1 MSVSKNNYI
10 KKFNNYSI
18 NQQTTK
24 LLKKFNPKTF
34 KSYNLLKGSSIISL
48 KDFKKIK
55 KSLSIFNE
63 SLSPKK
69 NIPNLITENSRA
81 LIKRIKSY
89 DEIKLKKN
97 YNNILHT
104 ENINNKNIL
113 EKAKTIL
120 EENYKEVKDMNRLV
134 LYAKVANIR
143 DKQIEEHK
151 MIKSLE
157 KKRNEKLDL
166 LCEIARLKDI
176 KRRETEEQKRINMN
190 KEGGRII
197 RDQILYNEKK
207 KQLEKDMLKKE
218 YEENLK
224 YQKKIDEENEKKLLK
239 SKELGEKLIK
249 DILASNKMFIENKK
263 LKKLKEIEEDKKILE
278 YNKLKAK
285 EEKEKILNLKKEQR
299 IKDLELIKMKEKQE
313 KDQDSKSLLDK
324 IILRRAYESSERAE
338 RIKEKEN
345 LLKKKKML
353 DDLIE
358 QNRKMIEYK
367 EIEKM
372 EMAKQEK
379 KDFYTITNRIE
390 REIELEKIKKE
401 KYRNILVKH
410 NFELLKLIK
419 EKEDEKKLK
428 KREILE
434 EGRIIKQN
442 NEKFN
447 NMLEHIKRKKIKE
460 LESLKINPLYLVPL
474 KNFRSF
480 SKDDIM

>member
-1 MSVSKNNYI
+1 
-10 KKFNNYSI
+10 
-18 NQQTTK
+18 
-24 LLKKFNPKTF
+24 
-34 KSYNLLKGSSIISL
+34 
-48 KDFKKIK
+48 
-55 KSLSIFNE
+55 
-63 SLSPKK
+63 
-69 NIPNLITENSRA
+69 
-81 LIKRIKSY
+81 
-89 DEIKLKKN
+89 
-97 YNNILHT
+97 
-104 ENINNKNIL
+104 
-113 EKAKTIL
+113 
-120 EENYKEVKDMNRLV
+120 MNRLV

-176 KRRETEEQKRINMN
+176 KRRETEEQKRLNMN

-249 DILASNKMFIENKK
+249 DILASNKIFIENKK

-313 KDQDSKSLLDK
+313 KDQDSKTLLDK